1 MGREF
6 GFFDK
11 YIVPVLMF
19 IVLGGGVWYLWEG
32 QYPQGCVTILTIVYF
47 FFQYL
52 AQRTGFIPKWAL
64 ILIGIMTWLMVA
76 AIVYQIVTGQYF
88 GAVISGLFILGGVVT
103 MITYYKEEK
112 K

>member
-1 MGREF
+1 MDREF

-11 YIVPVLMF
+11 YIIPVLMF
-19 IVLGGGVWYLWEG
+19 IVLGGGIRYLWERD
-32 QYPQGCVTILTIVYF
+32 YPQGCVTILTIVYF

-64 ILIGIMTWLMVA
+64 ILMGIMTWLMVA

-88 GAVISGLFILGGVVT
+88 GAFVSGLFTLGGIAT
-103 MITYYKEEK
+103 MIGYYGEEK